1 MSMLRSKIF
10 IIFFSILTSCRTLDF
25 QQSADEDFDRKMQ
38 ELSISYNTKAYY
50 PVGRCTVGHTYDK
63 TKGQRDFQLCKR
75 GKNTWINGADKSDN
89 NLYAFDKDNGQLKI
103 IGKKPSGKVPVQR
116 HYINCNKKIL
126 SQEELVECGYES
138 NESRFNKESKFNF
151 SETKDW
157 TNDYKLDNNTTDSN
171 ELRFNFP
178 ETEDWTAD
186 YKLENNTIDSQE
198 LISENFTFLNN
209 LNMADINRLI
219 GGSVRKNGGDL
230 SNKKLFC
237 EGTKTYL
244 GVYKFKAQKFIEF
257 ETYDKATV
265 TDITLTNKS
274 DWESRD
280 FDAYFFNPSKTEEE
294 FSYHIGGA
302 SDGIKR
308 EKVMLNRVFE
318 KKNKK
323 QVLIN
328 CLKKDKSI
336 DESFLKFEQEL
347 SESSFA
353 CYKDSIHKSSFDAD
367 KIIDRTTL
375 EMDAG
380 MFNKFLFGIFGT
392 DTANFSC
399 KIADKSLKKD
409 MLKEYNEL
417 KNDYELFIKNR
428 KDEDEANYKI

>member
-1 MSMLRSKIF
+1 MLRFKIF
-10 IIFFSILTSCRTLDF
+10 IIFFIITSCRTLDF
-25 QQSADEDFDRKMQ
+25 QQNTDEDFDRKMQ

-50 PVGRCTVGHTYDK
+50 PVGRCTVAHTYDE
-63 TKGQRDFQLCKR
+63 TKGQRDFQICKR
-75 GKNTWINGADKSDN
+75 GKNTWINESNKKDN
-89 NLYAFDKDNGQLKI
+89 NLYAFDKDNGQLKV
-103 IGKKPSGKVPVQR
+103 IGKKPSRNVAVQR

-151 SETKDW
+151 PETK
-157 TNDYKLDNNTTDSN
+157 
-171 ELRFNFP
+171 
-178 ETEDWTAD
+178 DWTAD

-244 GVYKFKAQKFIEF
+244 GVYRFKAQKFIEF

-323 QVLIN
+323 QALIN

-375 EMDAG
+375 KMDAG

-392 DTANFSC
+392 DTANFPV
-399 KIADKSLKKD
+399 IADESLKKD